1 MEKKTLFN
9 LPGRLLVYLY
19 AVFLL
24 SPMYVIIVTALKT
37 REEVST
43 NPLGLPKRIAFE
55 NFYHAIVKGEIL
67 KYGLN
72 SLIVTCISV
81 LLVILLNTLCAYG
94 VYRIFHKKLGALIY
108 AVIMLGMMVPT
119 VGYVPI
125 ILLYR
130 KAHLYNNLSGLI
142 VATVAGSVPFAIFI
156 LVGFLRSVPKEL
168 EEAATIDGCKDLQ
181 ILRYVLVPVIMP
193 ALVTIAIFNLIS
205 SWNNLFQPLLLI
217 RKKELYTIPIGLLNF
232 RGKYSTEYNLLFA
245 AVFIVSAPVLII
257 YFKFQKNFVE
267 SLSGSVK
274 A

>member
-1 MEKKTLFN
+1 MKKRTLSD
-9 LPGRLLVYLY
+9 LPGKLLVFLY
-19 AVFLL
+19 AIFLL

-37 REEVST
+37 PEEVNI

-55 NFYHAIVKGEIL
+55 NFYNAIVKGEIL
-67 KYGLN
+67 KYGWN

-81 LLVILLNTLCAYG
+81 VLIILLNTLCAYG
-94 VYRIFHKKLGALIY
+94 IYKIFNKKLGAFIY
-108 AVIMLGMMVPT
+108 SVIILGMMVPT

-130 KAHLYNNLSGLI
+130 QVHLYNNLAGLI
-142 VATVAGSVPFAIFI
+142 VAAVAASVPFAIFI

-168 EEAATIDGCKDLQ
+168 EEAATIDGCTDLQ

-193 ALVTIAIFNLIS
+193 ALVTIGIFNLIT

-217 RKKELYTIPIGLLNF
+217 RDKALYTIPIGLLNF
-232 RGKYSTEYNLLFA
+232 RGTHSTEYSLLFA
-245 AVFIVSAPVLII
+245 AVFIVSAPILII
-257 YFKFQKNFVE
+257 YFKFQKKFVE